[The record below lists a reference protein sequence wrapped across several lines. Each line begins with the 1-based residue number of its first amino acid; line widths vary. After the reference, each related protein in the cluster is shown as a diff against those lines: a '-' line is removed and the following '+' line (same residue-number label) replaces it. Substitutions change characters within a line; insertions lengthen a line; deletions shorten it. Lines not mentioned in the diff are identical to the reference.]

1 MKKILKISVF
11 LCLCFSVLT
20 CSLSSCKDDA
30 GIKMVD
36 PVMSETILVNLECD
50 DPIKTY
56 RYDDFSFPVPFSV
69 YSAIQDRR
77 YVYSVSCDTAEI
89 SPSGKIDGAISNYEH
104 VTINFESS
112 EAPETDVTENIV
124 VHTIKIFVTGYE
136 DTLSSRTFE
145 VFVINSKNGVFVSYI
160 NSEIAI
166 EQYYEWLCE
175 NNVITKKAYDE
186 FIRKKNTAIEVPGF

>member
-1 MKKILKISVF
+1 MKNRSIV
-11 LCLCFSVLT
+11 SVLLF
-20 CSLSSCKDDA
+20 LSFSFIVFFLFSCTNGGKETS
-30 GIKMVD
+30 V
-36 PVMSETILVNLECD
+36 PVLRETIVPVLECD
-50 DPIKTY
+50 DPQKTY
-56 RYDDFSFPVPFSV
+56 RYDDFQFPVSFSV
-69 YSAIQDRR
+69 HSAIKDRR
-77 YVYSVSCDTAEI
+77 YSFSVGCETLEI